1 MNGKSVAFFAG
12 VFFVLFLAG
21 GAEALLYD
29 QDVTFGDISTG
40 PSDPQRMLYG
50 SGTNGGFTVDRRN
63 GVELGLRGQIRFGV
77 NNQPQNIYNSNGDG
91 TYSFPTGTPNL
102 ALPHPE
108 WASETTPVW
117 SVVFAINSDHEDRD
131 DTPSAVLSDFTYEMA
146 VDFDPSAGTDNWL
159 KFDLINGNGLF
170 FQLAV
175 PDHALGFYSQQ
186 SPGIVTTTLPD
197 YMNAIGTM
205 NIAHNTSN
213 VEFINLDLRAFGFG
227 DYSGFD
233 PNEPGV
239 YDVYIAAFS
248 GGVEV
253 ARSEITILVGA
264 STVQTP
270 EVIGMTLAEAQTA
283 LEAAGLLLGTVTEE
297 FSTFPAGTVLSQV
310 SAAGTEVPV
319 GVAVNLVVSK
329 GEAPRLPAAGG
340 AGLGLLCAL
349 LGGAGGLA
357 ARRCRRDAARMA
369 RQ

>member
-12 VFFVLFLAG
+12 VCLVLFLAG

-63 GVELGLRGQIRFGV
+63 GVELGLRGQLRFGV

-159 KFDLINGNGLF
+159 KFDLINGNSLF

-175 PDHALGFYSQQ
+175 PDH
-186 SPGIVTTTLPD
+186 
-197 YMNAIGTM
+197 
-205 NIAHNTSN
+205 
-213 VEFINLDLRAFGFG
+213 AFGFG

-233 PNEPGV
+233 PNEPGM

-264 STVQTP
+264 ATVP
-270 EVIGMTLAEAQTA
+270 APDLLGMTLAEAQTA
-283 LEAAGLLLGTVTEE
+283 LETAGLVLGTVTEE
-297 FSTFPAGTVLSQV
+297 FSTFPAGTVLSQI
-310 SAAGTEVPV
+310 SPAGTEVPV

-349 LGGAGGLA
+349 LGGAGALGVRRR
-357 ARRCRRDAARMA
+357 AR
-369 RQ
+369 

>member
-1 MNGKSVAFFAG
+1 MF
-12 VFFVLFLAG
+12 LFLALAG

-29 QDVTFGDISTG
+29 QEVTFGDISTG

-63 GVELGLRGQIRFGV
+63 GVELGLRGQLRFGV

-117 SVVFAINSDHEDRD
+117 SVVFAVNSDHEDRD
-131 DTPSAVLSDFTYEMA
+131 DTPAAVLSDFTYEMA
-146 VDFDPSAGTDNWL
+146 VDFDPSAGTNNWL
-159 KFDLINGNGLF
+159 KFDLINGDSLF

-175 PDHALGFYSQQ
+175 PDHAFGFYSQQ
-186 SPGIVTTTLPD
+186 SPGIVATTAPD
-197 YMNAIGTM
+197 YLNAIGTM

-213 VEFINLDLRAFGFG
+213 FEFINLDLRSFGFG

-233 PNEPGV
+233 PNEPGM

-253 ARSEITILVGA
+253 ARTGITILVGDT
-264 STVQTP
+264 TVAAP
-270 EVIGMTLAEAQTA
+270 EVIGMTLSESQAA
-283 LEAAGLLLGTVTEE
+283 LETAGLVVGTVTEE
-297 FSTFPAGTVLSQV
+297 FSTFPAGTVLYQIPP
-310 SAAGTEVPV
+310 AGTNVPT
-319 GVAVNLVVSK
+319 GVAVTLVVSK

-349 LGGAGGLA
+349 LGGAGALGRRRRRRGA
-357 ARRCRRDAARMA
+357 ARPPR
-369 RQ
+369 